1 METVFVIVLYRVLY
15 YMSSRYN
22 GSTFLNHLQGFQF
35 SRKYQ
40 VLWLILA
47 SYFLLVS
54 NFVITFT
61 LLVALCLHT

>member
-15 YMSSRYN
+15 YVSSRYN

-40 VLWLILA
+40 VSWLILA
-47 SYFLLVS
+47 YYILLVS
-54 NFVITFT
+54 NFVITVT
-61 LLVALCLHT
+61 LLAALCLHT